1 MDDDFQ
7 AKNEELTDNPFI
19 PKEGLLSAQDP
30 IALNIDDEKLIEIVD
45 DWVDDNKSKFDSEYD
60 LTKVRA
66 ENEKYYFGRQLK
78 EKDKKGEVKTYQS
91 KYINNQIWEAE
102 GNLKPLALSK
112 LPDFKVTTQNET
124 GEGKKTA
131 ADLTEVVDT
140 DMKSRKRR
148 EVLGL
153 AFKHNPVYRIGVIK
167 PIWDF
172 QKNDYDYIIVHPNNV
187 IFDFYASSKEATEMR
202 VIAEYLPITPK
213 EVIMRFPE
221 KKEKFLAEF
230 RKDKNINVEDIPEKA
245 MASKIK
251 IMEVWFTWFE
261 QSGDK
266 WEKIEGVLWKY
277 NKVMLKKM
285 KNPYF
290 DYSGEKRLFNY
301 KNNKKEEI
309 GLEQLQTMAMGQ
321 GMMGAQ
327 SQQVFRNY
335 FKDPQKPYI
344 LVGYEQWGKTPLDET
359 TRIEQEIPLQNSL
372 DKRGQQ
378 VDEMIDRA
386 RGKHIWSKLGGL
398 KAEDLEELDMSDPE
412 VDMLVDEDVNKVHAF
427 IVGEQ
432 PSAQMFKDKADAS
445 DAIKSKAGVSA
456 ITGEI
461 QSDVATTNQI
471 AREANFTKADDLV
484 EDTINYASEK
494 MAQWAM
500 QFIKLFY
507 TEEHLKEAKGAD
519 GSLIYHKLHRDLM
532 DDGMEVVIKSSSTD
546 KLRAEKLAKEAAQ
559 LKMIDPLSYY
569 EDVGLTDPKGRTQ
582 RLIDFMADPLSYA
595 MKHIEGLG
603 TTGQQVD
610 ALNGQGSTQAL
621 QDIMMMNQGQMPQ
634 LPQQVDQG
642 YIQALT
648 NFLQSE
654 EFMALPPEL
663 QKQILDFA
671 AQVSA
676 MFDQMQGQMGAM
688 GQQPPAPAMGGMP
701 QATSAPQNPSP
712 TNTSAIP
719 MMTSNAPM
727 GSPRGL

>member
-1 MDDDFQ
+1 M
-7 AKNEELTDNPFI
+7 E
-19 PKEGLLSAQDP
+19 
-30 IALNIDDEKLIEIVD
+30 
-45 DWVDDNKSKFDSEYD
+45 DNKKKFDSELD
-60 LTKVRA
+60 LTKRRK

-78 EKDKKGEVKTYQS
+78 EKEKKGDVKVYQS
-91 KYINNQIWEAE
+91 KYINNEIWESEAH
-102 GNLKPLALSK
+102 LKPLALSK
-112 LPDFKVTTQNET
+112 LPDFKVITTTET
-124 GEGKKTA
+124 DESKKTA
-131 ADLTEVVDT
+131 KDLTEVVDT
-140 DMKSRKRR
+140 DMKTRKRR

-153 AFKHNPVYRIGVIK
+153 GFKHNPVYFVGVIK
-167 PIWDF
+167 AIWDF
-172 QKNDYDYIIVHPNNV
+172 QKNDYDFIIVHPDNI
-187 IFDFYASSKEATEMR
+187 IFDFYAGTKEATEMR
-202 VIAEYLPITPK
+202 VVAEYLPITPK
-213 EVIMRFPE
+213 EVLMRFPE

-230 RKDKNINVEDIPEKA
+230 RKDKNIQTEDIPEKA

-261 QSGDK
+261 QQEDK
-266 WEKIEGVLWKY
+266 WERVEGTLWKY
-277 NKVMLKKM
+277 GKVMLKKG

-290 DYSGEKRLFNY
+290 DYSGEKRLFSY
-301 KNNKKEEI
+301 KNNIKEEV
-309 GLEQLQTMAMGQ
+309 GLEQLQMTAMGQ
-321 GMMGAQ
+321 EMMGLQ

-344 LVGYEQWGKTPLDET
+344 LIGYEQWGKTPIDET
-359 TRIEQEIPLQNSL
+359 SRIEQEIPLQNSL

-412 VDMLVDEDVNKVHAF
+412 VDMLVDEDVNKVHTF
-427 IVGEQ
+427 IPGEQ
-432 PSAQMFKDKADAS
+432 PSAQMFKDKQDAS
-445 DAIKSKAGVSA
+445 DKIKAKAGVSA

-461 QSDVATTNQI
+461 QTDVATTNQI
-471 AREANFTKADDLV
+471 AREANFTRADDLV
-484 EDTINYASEK
+484 EDTINYASER

-519 GSLIYHKLHRDLM
+519 GLLIYKKLHRDLV

-595 MKHIEGLG
+595 MKHVEGLG
-603 TTGQQVD
+603 TTEQQVN
-610 ALNGQGSTQAL
+610 ALNGQGSTEAL
-621 QDIMMMNQGQMPQ
+621 QAIMMMTQGQMPS

-648 NFLQSE
+648 NFLESA
-654 EFMALPPEL
+654 EFQTLPPEL

-676 MFDQMQGQMGAM
+676 IFDQTQGQMGTM
-688 GQQPPAPAMGGMP
+688 GQQPMGGNMP
-701 QATSAPQNPSP
+701 QPQMPMKP
-712 TNTSAIP
+712 TPTDTGQMPIMPNGQ
-719 MMTSNAPM
+719 APM
-727 GSPRGL
+727 GSPRNL